1 MMFFVKIVNQRKGI
15 LTNFG
20 SKIVISLVTMQT
32 KTFLCSWSG
41 GKDSCYA
48 FHKAVNSGFKPTVL
62 LNVLNEHG
70 DRSRSHG
77 IPKGI
82 LEAQGEALGLPIHF
96 FESTWEDY
104 ERLYIENLKSLQQSY
119 GFGHSV
125 FGDIDIESH
134 RAWEEKVSKAAG
146 VSAILPLWQE
156 SRTPLVVEMIQNDIE
171 AIITSCNQVLGPDFL
186 GRKIDAQLL
195 KELEEI
201 GVDPCG
207 ENGEYHTLV
216 INAPLFRK
224 PLDIKVTGKEKS
236 TNYNFATLELV

>member
-48 FHKAVNSGFKPTVL
+48 FHKAVNSGIKPVVL

-77 IPKGI
+77 IPKVI

-119 GFGHSV
+119 GFGYSV
-125 FGDIDIESH
+125 F
-134 RAWEEKVSKAAG
+134 AAG

-156 SRTPLVVEMIQNDIE
+156 SRTPLVIEMIQNGIE

-186 GRKIDAQLL
+186 GRKIDTQLL
-195 KELEEI
+195 KELEQI